1 MSIFTVGQLK
11 LDLSRDVTP
20 ANPDD
25 SRDINGAISQG
36 TEELLSSLKPRDLS
50 TRIVIENALYD
61 QVNRYSCPDD
71 LDTNKIMEWY
81 RLKDNR
87 DISTWFNPMTQVTNL
102 AFSQQQGGGSGL
114 SSPANIFTIEYQ
126 SGKKFIKVSD
136 FSGKSGLTITEM
148 NSVTENG
155 TWVTFGSVNNLAGD
169 NLSYVTGSGSI
180 RFDIT
185 DSSNIGGIE
194 NFNIKPTDIKDFL
207 NVGKV
212 FTWVDLPNL
221 KQLQT
226 VTLSLY
232 SSLTDYYEIQVVAP
246 HDTDE
251 FQLGWNLLG
260 FELDRE
266 TMNTIGTPN
275 PAAIN
280 HIKITFESN
289 GTLDM
294 NSVRVDNIVL
304 RKGEAYGIQYVSNK
318 MFQDVDTGLMHNR
331 PQSDSNVIILEYN
344 TYQVLRRFCASILAE
359 ELVSSRTD
367 IDRIE
372 GKKIDAVRL
381 YKDKNKEQ
389 YIDET
394 QVLRRFGVSYGYGYR
409 GDTFRTRYNHDD
421 TVND

>member
-11 LDLSRDVTP
+11 LDLSRDVSP

-25 SRDINGAISQG
+25 SRDINGAIAQG
-36 TEELLSSLKPRDLS
+36 TEELLSSVKPKDLS
-50 TRIVIENALYD
+50 KRSVIENALYD
-61 QVNRYSCPDD
+61 QVNRYACPED
-71 LDTNKIMEWY
+71 LDTDKIMEWY
-81 RLKDNR
+81 KLKNNQ
-87 DISTWFNPMTQVTNL
+87 DISSWFNPMTQVSNR
-102 AFSQQQGGGSGL
+102 AFSQNRGNQGGI

-136 FSGKSGLTITEM
+136 FTGVSGTTITEM
-148 NSVTENG
+148 NSITENG
-155 TWVTFGSVNNLAGD
+155 TWIPFGSVNNLAED
-169 NLSYVTGSGSI
+169 NLSYVTGSGAL

-185 DSSNIGGIE
+185 NSSNIGGIE
-194 NFNIKPTDIKDFL
+194 NFNIEPVDIEEFL

-212 FTWVDLPNL
+212 FTWVELPNV

-232 SSLTDYYEIQVVAP
+232 SSLTDYYEIQVQSP
-246 HDTDE
+246 HDTDD

-280 HIKITFESN
+280 HVIVTFESN
-289 GTLDM
+289 GTLNMD
-294 NSVRVDNIVL
+294 SVRVDNIVL
-304 RKGEAYGIQYVSNK
+304 RKGEAYGIQYVANK
-318 MFQDVDTGLMHNR
+318 VFQDADSGIMYSR
-331 PQSDSNVIILEYN
+331 PQNDSDVIICEYN
-344 TYQVLRRFCASILAE
+344 TYQVLRQFCAAILAK
-359 ELVSSRTD
+359 ELVSSQTD

-372 GKKIDAVRL
+372 SDKTAATRL
-381 YKDKNKEQ
+381 YKNKNKEE

-394 QVLRRFGVSYGYGYR
+394 QTLRRFGVYYGNRIG
-409 GDTFRTRYNHDD
+409 
-421 TVND
+421 